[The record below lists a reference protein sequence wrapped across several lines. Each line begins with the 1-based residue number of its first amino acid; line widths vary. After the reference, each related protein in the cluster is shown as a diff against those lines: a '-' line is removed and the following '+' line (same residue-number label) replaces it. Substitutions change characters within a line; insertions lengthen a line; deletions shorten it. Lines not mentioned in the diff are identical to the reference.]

1 MQTAE
6 QVITDA
12 GLRPTKA
19 RIAVLN
25 ILLRSS
31 TALSHPEILAA
42 LQGRKEMDRVT
53 VYRVLDWLLD
63 NTLIHKISSDD
74 RAWKFQANMPGRHF
88 RTASQASTGSK
99 TSIPGL
105 LSNHGHAHLHCQH
118 CGTVLCIH
126 ELAAHIPPSIFDTYQ
141 VSQIEINLKGLC
153 PACQQSE
160 AVAAAI

>member
-6 QVITDA
+6 QLMTDA

-25 ILLRSS
+25 TLLHST

-42 LQGRKEMDRVT
+42 LQGIKEIDRVT
-53 VYRVLDWLLD
+53 VYRVLDWLLE

-74 RAWKFQANMPGRHF
+74 RAWKFQLNAPKRNYRAADPLNN
-88 RTASQASTGSK
+88 T
-99 TSIPGL
+99 PL
-105 LSNHGHAHLHCQH
+105 LSNHGHAHLHCQR

-126 ELAAHIPPSIFDTYQ
+126 ELAAHIPQTIFDTYQ
-141 VSQIEINLKGLC
+141 VSQIDISLKGLC
-153 PACQQSE
+153 PDCQQT
-160 AVAAAI
+160 